1 MCDLQGIFAAKCA
14 LLLSIRVDWWRE
26 LTRDKGLF
34 GGNNRRNEQRGS
46 DHETRNALGAPSN
59 VSRIGVVCW
68 NMSTVVG
75 AFTDYQPSGHRRC
88 FGWGL
93 WRHENTS
100 PSLINR
106 KRQFLRVAIRYA

>member
-26 LTRDKGLF
+26 LTSDKGLF

-59 VSRIGVVCW
+59 VSRIGVV
-68 NMSTVVG
+68 
-75 AFTDYQPSGHRRC
+75 FRRVSRDTE
-88 FGWGL
+88 L
-93 WRHENTS
+93 YEQYTS
-100 PSLINR
+100 QQLEAPTLQHLGKSKCRSCSRGTL
-106 KRQFLRVAIRYA
+106 FS